1 MRSLYYFRSRAK
13 GRRCPP
19 PPTGILSY
27 GWMPGP
33 HPAEEPRDDAAL
45 VQSLR
50 DLGQGAADAP
60 DTVLPLDDADEPP
73 QTAMPPAAGGRPTF
87 PPHRRR
93 TLPRNTRGA
102 TPARDASSGWSADAQ
117 ATRRLMV
124 SPRARARPVRHGA
137 RVRLRLFRAAGPRR
151 GAAGLRG
158 QRDADAGGR
167 GTRRLRQRAKQ
178 ALGLVGTAHADD
190 PRCKRRGRPSAST
203 NRHKRSGARRLQE
216 AARRASLAL
225 GFHAPARP
233 EPEPAAA
240 DDTVHIVGAVTPPP
254 AAAAQPGACN
264 PALVAL
270 ALCQPVNT
278 ARSGYAP

>member
-1 MRSLYYFRSRAK
+1 MSS
-13 GRRCPP
+13 

-33 HPAEEPRDDAAL
+33 SPADEPRDDAAL
-45 VQSLR
+45 AQSLR
-50 DLGQGAADAP
+50 DLGQSAADAP
-60 DTVLPLDDADEPP
+60 DTVLPLDDADDPP
-73 QTAMPPAAGGRPTF
+73 QTAMPPVAVATYLPAASMA
-87 PPHRRR
+87 
-93 TLPRNTRGA
+93 LPAPARGA

-124 SPRARARPVRHGA
+124 SIALVLGLFGMGLALDYVYSGWRGHGTSQHAFEASVTQMQAAVARGD
-137 RVRLRLFRAAGPRR
+137 FAA
-151 GAAGLRG
+151 
-158 QRDADAGGR
+158 
-167 GTRRLRQRAKQ
+167 AKQ

-190 PRCKRRGRPSAST
+190 PRVQAARQALGQHEQAQTQRRE
-203 NRHKRSGARRLQE
+203 RLQE

-240 DDTVHIVGAVTPPP
+240 DDTVHIVGAITPPP

-264 PALVAL
+264 AALVAL
-270 ALCQPVNT
+270 ALCQPATT
-278 ARSGYAP
+278 ARSGHAP

>member
-1 MRSLYYFRSRAK
+1 MSS
-13 GRRCPP
+13 

-33 HPAEEPRDDAAL
+33 SPADEPRDDAAFA
-45 VQSLR
+45 QSLR
-50 DLGQGAADAP
+50 DLGQSAADAP

-73 QTAMPPAAGGRPTF
+73 QTAMPPVAVATYLPAASMA
-87 PPHRRR
+87 
-93 TLPRNTRGA
+93 LPAPARGA

-124 SPRARARPVRHGA
+124 SIALVLGLFGMGLALDYVYSGWRGHGTSQHAFEASVTQMQAAVARGD
-137 RVRLRLFRAAGPRR
+137 FAA
-151 GAAGLRG
+151 
-158 QRDADAGGR
+158 
-167 GTRRLRQRAKQ
+167 AKQ

-190 PRCKRRGRPSAST
+190 PRVQAARQALGQHEQAQTQRRE
-203 NRHKRSGARRLQE
+203 RLQE

-240 DDTVHIVGAVTPPP
+240 DDTVHIVGAITPPP

-264 PALVAL
+264 AALVAL
-270 ALCQPVNT
+270 ALCQPATT
-278 ARSGYAP
+278 ARSGHAP

>member
-1 MRSLYYFRSRAK
+1 MSS
-13 GRRCPP
+13 

-33 HPAEEPRDDAAL
+33 EPAVQRRDDEAL

-60 DTVLPLDDADEPP
+60 DTQLPLDDADKAP
-73 QTAMPPAAGGRPTF
+73 QTAMPPAAVVTY
-87 PPHRRR
+87 
-93 TLPRNTRGA
+93 LPAAASTAHPALALGA
-102 TPARDASSGWSADAQ
+102 TPARDTSSGWSADAQ

-124 SPRARARPVRHGA
+124 SIALVLGLFGMGLALDYVYSGWRGHGTSQHAFEASVTQMQAAVARGD
-137 RVRLRLFRAAGPRR
+137 FAA
-151 GAAGLRG
+151 
-158 QRDADAGGR
+158 
-167 GTRRLRQRAKQ
+167 AKQ

-190 PRCKRRGRPSAST
+190 PRVQAARQALGQHEQAQTQRRE
-203 NRHKRSGARRLQE
+203 RLQE

-240 DDTVHIVGAVTPPP
+240 DDTVHIVGAITPPP

-264 PALVAL
+264 AALVAL
-270 ALCQPVNT
+270 ALCQPANT
-278 ARSGYAP
+278 ARSAYAP

>member
-1 MRSLYYFRSRAK
+1 MSS
-13 GRRCPP
+13 

-33 HPAEEPRDDAAL
+33 HPADALRDDAAL
-45 VQSLR
+45 VQSLH

-73 QTAMPPAAGGRPTF
+73 QTALPPAAVMTY
-87 PPHRRR
+87 
-93 TLPRNTRGA
+93 LPAASTAHPALEYGA

-124 SPRARARPVRHGA
+124 SLALVLGLFGVGLAFDYVYSGRQGHGA
-137 RVRLRLFRAAGPRR
+137 AQQAFEASVTQMQAAVAR
-151 GAAGLRG
+151 GDFAA
-158 QRDADAGGR
+158 
-167 GTRRLRQRAKQ
+167 AKQ

-190 PRCKRRGRPSAST
+190 PRVQAARQALGQHEQAQAQRRE
-203 NRHKRSGARRLQE
+203 RLQE

-233 EPEPAAA
+233 EPEPAAV
-240 DDTVHIVGAVTPPP
+240 DDSVHIVGAITPPP

-270 ALCQPVNT
+270 ALCQPANT